1 MSRSVLLLASTG
13 MVGRRL
19 GPLLRA
25 RGLDVRAASRTPTH
39 DQILFDWRLPH
50 THNAALD
57 GADAIFLTPPAMEA
71 AAAPMVGSLL
81 TTAQRAGVRQV
92 VQISSIAVD
101 FSDEPEDSDRRRIE
115 TLVRG
120 SGISWTIIRPTGF
133 MQNFSEGFLL
143 PGILQAGAVF
153 SAAGEGVA
161 PFIDAS
167 DIARVAEAS
176 LAEPQHSGA
185 IYDVTGPEALSLAE
199 MTSIIGEA
207 AKRTI
212 AYHPIS
218 AEALAGSLK
227 EAGVSDAYAAMLLR
241 DQLAIGRG
249 EAAAVT
255 DTVEKVTGGPPNRF
269 RNVAAASASAWSR
282 I

>member
-1 MSRSVLLLASTG
+1 MNRSILVLASTG

-19 GPLLRA
+19 APLLRA
-25 RGLDVRAASRTPTH
+25 RDLDVRAASRTPTR

-50 THNAALD
+50 THDAALD

-71 AAAPMVGSLL
+71 TAAPMVGALL
-81 TTAQRAGVRQV
+81 AAAQRAGLRHIVLV
-92 VQISSIAVD
+92 SSIAVG

-120 SGISWTIIRPTGF
+120 SGMGWTIIRPTGF

-143 PGILQAGAVF
+143 PGILHAGAVF
-153 SAAGEGVA
+153 SATGDGVA

-176 LAEPQHSGA
+176 LVEPQHSGA
-185 IYDVTGPEALSLAE
+185 VYDVTGPEALSLAD
-199 MTSIIGEA
+199 MTSIIAEA
-207 AKRTI
+207 AQRTI
-212 AYHPIS
+212 AYHPVS

-227 EAGVSDAYAAMLLR
+227 EARVPEAYAAMLLR

-249 EAAAVT
+249 EASAIT
-255 DTVEKVTGGPPNRF
+255 DTVEKVTGGPPNSF
-269 RNVAAASASAWSR
+269 RNFAAAAASIWSPR
-282 I
+282 

>member
-1 MSRSVLLLASTG
+1 MSRSILVLASTG
-13 MVGRRL
+13 VVGRRL
-19 GPLLRA
+19 DPLLQA
-25 RGLDVRAASRTPTH
+25 RGLDVRAASRTPNR
-39 DQILFDWRLPH
+39 DQFLFDWRLPQ
-50 THNAALD
+50 THDAALD

-71 AAAPMVGSLL
+71 AAEPMVGSFLAK
-81 TTAQRAGVRQV
+81 AQRAGVRNV
-92 VQISSIAVD
+92 VQISSIAVG
-101 FSDEPEDSDRRRIE
+101 FSGEPEDSDRKRIE

-120 SGISWTIIRPTGF
+120 SGMGWTIIRPTGF

-143 PGILQAGAVF
+143 PGVLQASAVF
-153 SAAGEGVA
+153 SAAGEGRA
-161 PFIDAS
+161 PFIDAL

-185 IYDVTGPEALSLAE
+185 IYDVTGPEALSMAE
-199 MTSIIGEA
+199 VTSIIGEA

-227 EAGVSDAYAAMLLR
+227 EAGVSEAYAAMLLR
-241 DQLAIGRG
+241 DQLAIARG

-255 DTVEKVTGGPPNRF
+255 DTVEKVTGAPPNSF
-269 RNVAAASASAWSR
+269 RNFAAASASVWSPA
-282 I
+282 